1 MTHKMI
7 RKLVQYNNKKKRNSS
22 PKFRQNEGRR
32 FEQPKRYDK
41 DNRTEGNE
49 SLRISAC
56 IGA

>member
-1 MTHKMI
+1 MI

-22 PKFRQNEGRR
+22 QKFRQNDGRR